1 MTRISMKTLLGV
13 GAVAAIAAMSLA
25 PVAYAQQEQ
34 QGSMTS
40 APPPG
45 YYMGPN
51 GQPGMMPPTPQQNA
65 YMQSPQEMNQPT
77 QLHQMDPRYP
87 GPAIH

>member
-25 PVAYAQQEQ
+25 PVANAQQEQ
-34 QGSMTS
+34 QGSMNS

-51 GQPGMMPPTPQQNA
+51 GQPGSMQGVPQQNA
-65 YMQSPQEMNQPT
+65 YVPAPQETYAPT